1 MITVV
6 IVTVILTLSECI
18 YNDFCCPTLIRVM
31 TDLIL
36 SHGKTSP
43 FVAMGGPASSWSS
56 SCHQVMRSSSYDQFQ
71 PIDAHNPPEHH
82 PPLQDDNNKKV

>member
-18 YNDFCCPTLIRVM
+18 YNDFWVKA
-31 TDLIL
+31 DLIL

-43 FVAMGGPASSWSS
+43 FVAMGGPASSWL
-56 SCHQVMRSSSYDQFQ
+56 SSYNHF
-71 PIDAHNPPEHH
+71 
-82 PPLQDDNNKKV
+82 